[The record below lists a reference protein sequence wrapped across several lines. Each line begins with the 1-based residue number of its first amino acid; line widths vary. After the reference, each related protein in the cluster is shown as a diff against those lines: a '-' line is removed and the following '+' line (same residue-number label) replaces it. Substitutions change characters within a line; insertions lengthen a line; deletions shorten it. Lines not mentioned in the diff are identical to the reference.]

1 MGFDLED
8 SRLQRAGL
16 DYHEWARITEHDS
29 IEDFIRNVNPEKIY
43 AVSTRGQRI
52 YSDAVFVADK
62 TVALL
67 FGPETRGLPAAILE
81 GFSGEDILRIPMQ
94 PASRS
99 LNLSNAVAIIV
110 YEILRQRQFKNLSE

>member
-1 MGFDLED
+1 M
-8 SRLQRAGL
+8 QRAGL

-29 IEDFIRNVNPEKIY
+29 IEDFICDVKPEKIY

-52 YSDAVFVADK
+52 YSDVAFNDGK

-67 FGPETRGLPAAILE
+67 FGPETRGLPAVILA
-81 GFSGEDILRIPMQ
+81 GFPGENILRIPMQ

-99 LNLSNAVAIIV
+99 LNLSNAVAILV
-110 YEILRQRQFKNLSE
+110 YEILRQRQYEYLSG